1 MSNFLSPICNLCTQI
16 VKKKKIKILKK
27 TFPKASYSVKFNF
40 TGHYLR
46 AAKNDGLTEIK
57 HAAKL

>member
-1 MSNFLSPICNLCTQI
+1 MYNFLSPIFNLCTQI
-16 VKKKKIKILKK
+16 VKKKNLNLKK

-46 AAKNDGLTEIK
+46 AAKNDGLAEIK